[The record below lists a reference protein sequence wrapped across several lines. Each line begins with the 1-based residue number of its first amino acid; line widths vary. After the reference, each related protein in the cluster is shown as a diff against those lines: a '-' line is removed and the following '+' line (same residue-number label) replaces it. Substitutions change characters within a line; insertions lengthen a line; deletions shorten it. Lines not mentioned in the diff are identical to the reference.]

1 MLKRFFKM
9 AINRKTNELGNIDN
23 SASITDKEA
32 GFIIAKLRQATYT
45 GVEFETFYTVVS
57 KLQKLVEKNSK

>member
-1 MLKRFFKM
+1 M
-9 AINRKTNELGNIDN
+9 AINRQTDNKTNGN
-23 SASITDKEA
+23 SASINEKEA

-45 GVEFETFYTVVS
+45 GAEFETFYTVVS

>member
-9 AINRKTNELGNIDN
+9 AINRQTTKLDNIDN

-45 GVEFETFYTVVS
+45 GAEFETFYTVMS

>member
-1 MLKRFFKM
+1 M
-9 AINRKTNELGNIDN
+9 AINRQTNELSNIDN

-45 GVEFETFYTVVS
+45 GAEFETFYTVVS

>member
-9 AINRKTNELGNIDN
+9 AINRQTGNKSNDN
-23 SASITDKEA
+23 SASINEKEA

-45 GVEFETFYTVVS
+45 GAEFETFYTVVS
-57 KLQKLVEKNSK
+57 KLQKLVEKK

>member
-1 MLKRFFKM
+1 M
-9 AINRKTNELGNIDN
+9 AINRKTNKLDSIDN

-45 GVEFETFYTVVS
+45 GAEFETFYTVVS
-57 KLQKLVEKNSK
+57 KLQKLVEKK

>member
-1 MLKRFFKM
+1 M
-9 AINRKTNELGNIDN
+9 AINRQTNKLDNVDN